1 MANAATNIRIFFCT
15 HILRCGLEL
24 SNAGFFLLESRL
36 AAIARLGR
44 VFGIH
49 LILATQRPD
58 ANLISGLC
66 SMTGQFFR
74 DTCLMK
80 QIFEQ

>member
-1 MANAATNIRIFFCT
+1 MLDRT
-15 HILRCGLEL
+15 GLSKEQKEL
-24 SNAGFFLLESRL
+24 VNQIKSRL
-36 AAIARLGR
+36 ATIARLGR
-44 VFGIH
+44 AFGIH